1 MAKGGDLNIGG
12 GGGVYSEDVT
22 SNKSDVLKG
31 TKTVMADS
39 DDEIVEGTLELTGN
53 AGDDNVLA
61 GSTYYNTN
69 AKSKRTGTMSNRGN
83 VSQSLNAGGSYT
95 IPKGYHNGSGKVTAN
110 SLASQ
115 TGGATTN
122 DGDVLTGK
130 TYWKDGT
137 KRTGTMANRGAISQ
151 ALNAGSSYTVPAGY
165 HNGSG
170 KVTANNLSSQT
181 SANSG
186 AGDIRSGKTAWVN
199 GSKITGSLTVQSAI
213 SFSAAALSY
222 NTIRISWKNP
232 AKGPWQGVFIQMST
246 SGYPG
251 TGGGSRVYTG
261 TGTNPNQAGGNN
273 YVDIGGLTFGTTYYF
288 TCTSYCDAFGWGASS
303 NISTATINASLGTP
317 IILDENGYLPLLELD
332 STRVVGMKTYN
343 PPGTSKE
350 FVVDLSIMSSGKN
363 GLSILGTASKT
374 FSVNKTMSKG
384 DHISAF
390 KDVSVLRYSENGFYL
405 VYEDNVKDYAYIY
418 LIKVTTTSNTIT
430 IHDMNTHSCTYGH
443 YNSVSNNPG
452 YDFTSTKGEY
462 SSTLISIQYY
472 EDETDDVSD
481 DNYKTISIG
490 SDGTITDLN
499 KYGENDGTVDF
510 KHDNRMLGG
519 GSRFLNYRV
528 TGNYEINYR
537 GFKARTSGGL
547 YLNTNHEDTAALKDY
562 NAAYTSMPNNAPY
575 ALISVPDGVYAYKDS
590 NLWNYPVLSNPDAS
604 ASNSSDRRYI
614 KGIALNA
621 DMDRLAVLRTSTRSG
636 TSTNANNDIKLY
648 RFNRSNMTAG
658 ALLDTYSFVGS
669 VYGIRACGQG
679 ICIIDKPNYSDRSTK
694 YISI

>member
-1 MAKGGDLNIGG
+1 MGECLIQKAGG
-12 GGGVYSEDVT
+12 GIG
-22 SNKSDVLKG
+22 SDECTAVK
-31 TKTVMADS
+31 
-39 DDEIVEGTLELTGN
+39 EQ
-53 AGDDNVLA
+53 VLA
-61 GSTYYNTN
+61 GYTAVTKDSDEEP
-69 AKSKRTGTMSNRGN
+69 AAGTMPNRGA
-83 VSQSLNAGGSYT
+83 VTQALNAGGSYT
-95 IPKGYHNGSGKVTAN
+95 VPAGYHNGSGKVTAN

-115 TGGATTN
+115 TGGATAG

-137 KRTGTMANRGAISQ
+137 KRTGSMANQGAKTSS
-151 ALNAGSSYTVPAGY
+151 LNCGGSYTIPAGY

-170 KVTANNLSSQT
+170 KVTANSLSSQT

-317 IILDENGYLPLLELD
+317 ITLDEAGYLPLLELD

-343 PPGTSKE
+343 PPGASKE
-350 FVVDLSIMSSGKN
+350 IVVDLSIMSSGKN

-374 FSVNKTMSKG
+374 FSVNETVSKG

-390 KDVSVLRYSENGFYL
+390 RGVSVLRYSENGFYL
-405 VYEDNVKDYAYIY
+405 VYKDDVKDYAYIY

-430 IHDMNTHSCTYGH
+430 IHDMNTHSCTYDH
-443 YNSVSNNPG
+443 YASVRNNPG
-452 YDFTSTKGEY
+452 YDFTSIKGEY
-462 SSTLISIQYY
+462 GSTVVSVDSY
-472 EDETDDVSD
+472 EDETDDIYD
-481 DNYKTISIG
+481 DNYQTISIG
-490 SDGTITDLN
+490 SDGTITNLK
-499 KYGENDGTVDF
+499 KYNENDGTMHYH
-510 KHDNRMLGG
+510 HDNRMVGG
-519 GSRFLNYRV
+519 GSRYLDFRV
-528 TGNYEINYR
+528 SGNYVIDYKN
-537 GFKARTSGGL
+537 FKVRTSGGL
-547 YLNTNHEDTAALKDY
+547 YLNTKHDDTSRLKHY
-562 NAAYTSMPNNAPY
+562 KTSYTSMPNNAPY
-575 ALISVPDGVYAYKDS
+575 ALISVSDGVYAYKDS
-590 NLWNYPVLSNPDAS
+590 NLWNYPVLLNPDAS
-604 ASNSSDRRYI
+604 YTSSAQWRFIR
-614 KGIALNA
+614 GIVLNA
-621 DMDRLAVLRTSTRSG
+621 DMDRLVVLLSNAVASSSYSG
-636 TSTNANNDIKLY
+636 PDKNIDIEMY
-648 RFNRSNMTAG
+648 RFNRSNMTIG

-679 ICIIDKPNYSDRSTK
+679 ICIIDKPDYSDRSTK